1 VFYSN
6 AFGRKVIINLNAEL
20 MRKILLHHS
29 GNEYQIGGPGS
40 NRAIPRVTG
49 FRAVGVERMI
59 RGGEIKEATTIAALG
74 LLRLKGLL

>member
-1 VFYSN
+1 
-6 AFGRKVIINLNAEL
+6 
-20 MRKILLHHS
+20 MLLVQALGSDIRPLS

-59 RGGEIKEATTIAALG
+59 RDGGIKEATTIAALG
-74 LLRLKGLL
+74 LLWLKGLL